1 MELVTQNGD
10 MRGKTPPPSY
20 PHLSN
25 KKKERRPKYKRVM
38 AGAVEG
44 NIFVGNKAR
53 EYRGLLK
60 VTYPIN
66 HGIIQNWNDMEN
78 IWIHVYNSLKI
89 NSDEHP
95 ILLTEAPLNPQKN
108 KEKIAEVFFETFNVP
123 ALFISM
129 QAIYLII
136 LWKDQRNCFR
146 LWRWCMSLVYRYM
159 RLNHQHVIIISIY
172 AKKNLG

>member
-1 MELVTQNGD
+1 MNVKIE
-10 MRGKTPPPSY
+10 
-20 PHLSN
+20 
-25 KKKERRPKYKRVM
+25 
-38 AGAVEG
+38 
-44 NIFVGNKAR
+44 

-129 QAIYLII
+129 QAIL
-136 LWKDQRNCFR
+136 
-146 LWRWCMSLVYRYM
+146 SLYSCGKTNGTV
-159 RLNHQHVIIISIY
+159 LDCGDGVCHCVSIY
-172 AKKNLG
+172 EGKTTACK